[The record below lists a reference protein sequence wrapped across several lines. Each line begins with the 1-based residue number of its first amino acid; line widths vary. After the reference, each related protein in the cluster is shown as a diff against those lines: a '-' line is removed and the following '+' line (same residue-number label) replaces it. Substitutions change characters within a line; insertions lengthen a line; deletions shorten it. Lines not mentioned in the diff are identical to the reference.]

1 MRTHGPRPIRVAY
14 VVDTLG
20 YGGAEIYVRCLL
32 RAPAG
37 VVRPSLLVARPGVA
51 AMEADAREAGV
62 PLASFARTG
71 GKLDIVRLCQLAR
84 AIGRARPDVV
94 HLNMTTATNN
104 RHAIAAA
111 WLARLPVVATLHSP
125 VAVGAP
131 RHTLLL
137 RGLFSRLRA
146 AIAVSRDVRR
156 ILIDDLHVPA
166 GRVRLIPNGV
176 ADADPLPQRPAS
188 VTRIV
193 AAGRLEREKGFD
205 VLIDATRR
213 LVARGVRVEVAIFG
227 EGSQRRALEDAARD
241 LPVTLP
247 GFVADPARRWQ
258 DAHLFCLPSRLEGL
272 PLALLEAMMH
282 GLPCVA
288 SNVGDVADALGSSG
302 VAVPPGDPE
311 ALANA
316 IAYLCADPALAASMG
331 AAARVRARASY
342 SVDTMIA
349 RTLEVYAACVRDV
362 AVSR

>member
-1 MRTHGPRPIRVAY
+1 
-14 VVDTLG
+14 
-20 YGGAEIYVRCLL
+20 
-32 RAPAG
+32 
-37 VVRPSLLVARPGVA
+37 
-51 AMEADAREAGV
+51 MEADAREAGV

-258 DAHLFCLPSRLEGL
+258 GAHLFCLPSRLEGL